1 MMNEFGTPMND
12 AEMNMLPPGA
22 NKPHERMLAE
32 SGMEMQ
38 LIPAVIGA
46 VLGGGAALGLG
57 ATATVA
63 LTAAGVG
70 ASLGGAFGTSR
81 SASSAARKQAEQS
94 NDATDRAH
102 AYDLELWEMQ
112 KEKIVADR
120 NQAVKVMEV
129 KAANEGKVAAYTDLV
144 NTERYNYEMQIRD
157 RQQQSLDQQFAKSTD
172 IYHRQLTLNER
183 SAKAA
188 AEDEY
193 RAAEE
198 INAEQRFAERD
209 AYLEW
214 LETEGEMR
222 ARMASGRGARKATQ
236 VSYYELGEKMSAI
249 NAALAG
255 VAEGTESAL
264 QEIARDRSSADLA
277 AEAQRMLDPGTLP
290 SIPIPVAT
298 PMADYTY
305 PRSLEDYDFGPEPV
319 KGVYMSPSSAANQ
332 AWGNSITGIAGTVA
346 GAMPMIGKATGL
358 F

>member
-1 MMNEFGTPMND
+1 MILETTLLMPHVFGF
-12 AEMNMLPPGA
+12 LPI
-22 NKPHERMLAE
+22 LAP
-32 SGMEMQ
+32 
-38 LIPAVIGA
+38 LA
-46 VLGGGAALGLG
+46 GAALGGLG
-57 ATATVA
+57 M
-63 LTAAGVG
+63 AAGVVGGLAIPIG
-70 ASLGGAFGTSR
+70 AAIGSGVGQM
-81 SASSAARKQAEQS
+81 SAGRAASNAAKQQAEQS
-94 NDATDRAH
+94 NEATDRAH
-102 AYDLELWEMQ
+102 AYDMELWEMQ
-112 KEKIVADR
+112 KEKITADR
-120 NQAVKVMEV
+120 EQAVLVMET

-157 RQQQSLDQQFAKSTD
+157 RQQQSLDQQFTKSTD
-172 IYHRQLTLNER
+172 IYDRQLTLNER

-198 INAEQRFAERD
+198 INAEQRFAQRD

-319 KGVYMSPSSAANQ
+319 KGGYMSPSSAANQ